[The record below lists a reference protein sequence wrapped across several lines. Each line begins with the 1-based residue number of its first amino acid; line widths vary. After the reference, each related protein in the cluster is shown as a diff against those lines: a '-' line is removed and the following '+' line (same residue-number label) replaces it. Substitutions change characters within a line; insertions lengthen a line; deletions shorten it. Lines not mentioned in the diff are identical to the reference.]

1 MPDSATNHSM
11 PHSDSQALGE
21 QLDMLAALGKSLH
34 QVGLSAHRVEDALG
48 RAAAQYGTQLQV
60 FSLPTGLMLSVDA
73 RPTPV
78 TLLLRV
84 PPGAVHL
91 EQLSKLSAI
100 SGQITRG
107 LLGAEEAQGQ
117 IEQVMQAPPR
127 WGRLATVLAYVL
139 SAGAFAVFF
148 GGDVPEVITGTI
160 VGLAVG
166 ILSVIAHQMHL
177 SRMIFEL
184 VAATVAAAT
193 ANLATAF
200 YGPFAEW
207 IPLAAGLIIL
217 LPGLALV
224 DAIEELAHGHLTSGS
239 ARLAGVGAVLLAMTF
254 GALLGLVLID
264 TTAIDQPPSHAPA
277 LGTWYMAAALV
288 AVAIGSTIRFRGRA
302 VDMWVALAASAM
314 ALVGAKVGAAW
325 LGQFA
330 GPFLA
335 AFLLGATANGYARI
349 SGRPAQLFT
358 VPGLALLVPGSFGV
372 RSMSALLSEN
382 TAVGVDTAFHMFLA
396 AMALVTGL
404 LIANSMF
411 RHPDADI

>member
-1 MPDSATNHSM
+1 
-11 PHSDSQALGE
+11 
-21 QLDMLAALGKSLH
+21 MLAALGKSLH
-34 QVGLSAHRVEDALG
+34 QVGLSAHRVEDALS
-48 RAAAQYGTQLQV
+48 RAAAQYGMPLQV
-60 FSLPTGLMLSVDA
+60 FSFPTGLMLSVDA

-100 SGQITRG
+100 AARITRG
-107 LLGAEEAQGQ
+107 SLGATDAHSQ
-117 IEQVMQAPPR
+117 IEQVMQAPAR
-127 WGRLATVLAYVL
+127 WGRVATVLAYVL

-148 GGDVPEVITGTI
+148 GGAVPEVITGTV

-166 ILSVIAHQMHL
+166 VLSVITQQLHL
-177 SRMIFEL
+177 SRMLFEL
-184 VAATVAAAT
+184 VAATVAAAI
-193 ANLATAF
+193 ANLATAL
-200 YGPFAEW
+200 YGPFSEW
-207 IPLAAGLIIL
+207 IPLASGLIIL

-264 TTAIDQPPSHAPA
+264 TTAIDQPEATAPT

-302 VDMWVALAASAM
+302 IDVWVALAASAM
-314 ALVGAKVGAAW
+314 ALVGSKLGAAW

-335 AFLLGATANGYARI
+335 AFLLGATANGYARF
-349 SGRPAQLFT
+349 SGQPAQLFT

-411 RHPDADI
+411 RQHDAGI

>member
-1 MPDSATNHSM
+1 
-11 PHSDSQALGE
+11 
-21 QLDMLAALGKSLH
+21 MLAALGKSLH
-34 QVGLSAHRVEDALG
+34 QVGLSAHRVEDALS
-48 RAAAQYGTQLQV
+48 RAAAQYGTPLQV
-60 FSLPTGLMLSVDA
+60 FSLPTGVMLSVDA

-100 SGQITRG
+100 SARIIRG
-107 LLGAEEAQGQ
+107 SLGATEAHSQ
-117 IEQVMQAPPR
+117 IEQVMQAPAR
-127 WGRLATVLAYVL
+127 WGRFATVLAYVL

-148 GGDVPEVITGTI
+148 GGAVPEVITGTI

-166 ILSVIAHQMHL
+166 LLSVVTQQLHF
-177 SRMIFEL
+177 SRMLFEL
-184 VAATVAAAT
+184 VASLVAAVI
-193 ANLATAF
+193 ANLAATLYA
-200 YGPFAEW
+200 PFAEW

-254 GALLGLVLID
+254 GALLGLVLIN
-264 TTAIDQPPSHAPA
+264 TTAPDQEPSHFAG
-277 LGTWYMAAALV
+277 LGTAYMAVALV

-302 VDMWVALAASAM
+302 IDVWVALAASAM
-314 ALVGAKVGAAW
+314 ALTGAKLGAAW

-335 AFLLGATANGYARI
+335 ALLLGASANGYARI
-349 SGRPAQLFT
+349 SGQPAQLFT

-372 RSMSALLSEN
+372 RSMSALLSEE

-404 LIANSMF
+404 LIANSLF
-411 RHPDADI
+411 RNHDAGI